1 MAATRGGP
9 GGASETISM
18 YAYNNIFAYF
28 NAGLGQAASV
38 IMVVLLAVIT
48 LLVSK
53 AIRSKE
59 VEL

>member
-9 GGASETISM
+9 GGACETISM
-18 YAYNNIFAYF
+18 YAYNKYS
-28 NAGLGQAASV
+28 GLGQAASV

-53 AIRSKE
+53 VIRSKE
-59 VEL
+59 VGL